1 MRTSAQHPRLL
12 TLAFAAMWL
21 AVGFHAAHALL
32 GFGGAGMEA
41 FAKNWIYTAAEI
53 LAVAIC
59 AARVWRRRE
68 DRLAW
73 GLIAFGLLTWTAGDL
88 VWTVWLNN
96 LADPPVPSI
105 ADWLYL
111 AMYPVTYAALMLL
124 IRSHRGHV
132 AAEQWLDGGVVAL
145 ALAAVGTGL
154 ILPTVLAV
162 SHGRTIEDAVNLA
175 YPLGDVTL
183 LVFVAVAFGLSSWRP
198 DRVWAWLGLALVLE
212 SVADLVFT
220 YQAARGT
227 YVAGGILDTTWP
239 AAMAMFAVAAWQPM
253 KRRTATRSVAF
264 QSIVL
269 PVLSVAAVLGLLV
282 DAAFEHVTPG
292 AVVLAAATILLGV
305 ARALLTYM
313 ENVRM
318 LRRSAEDAVT
328 DGLSGLGNR
337 RRLLRDLEEA
347 VAVADDD
354 HPLTLV
360 FFDLNGFKRYNDTF
374 GHAAGDALLARL
386 GAALRSAVGA
396 HGEAYRLGGDEFCL
410 LLNGRVAR
418 DDALINAATTAL
430 TEEGNT
436 FSVSAAHGLAT
447 IPDEAAT
454 TTAALQLAD
463 QRMYAAKVRTSRST
477 PPRTHEVLMQVLN
490 ERTPDLHDHVHG
502 VGQLVRDLGADFG
515 LDGDQLD
522 ELLRAAELHD
532 VGKLGIPDAVLDK
545 PGPLDDDE
553 WRLMRQHSAIGER
566 ILSADPVLQPVARL
580 VRASHERWDGGGYP
594 DGLAGASIPLGARI
608 IAACDAFDA
617 MTSDRC
623 YQTAR
628 SLRDALAELRRCAGT
643 QFDPEVIAA
652 LCARLDPSA
661 LRDGE
666 SAQGADDPAVLA
678 HRLHP
683 VLTGLAAEPAVH
695 RHAEV

>member
-1 MRTSAQHPRLL
+1 MRASSRHPLL
-12 TLAFAAMWL
+12 SLAFAAMWL
-21 AVGFHAAHALL
+21 AVGFHATHALL

-53 LAVAIC
+53 VAVAIC
-59 AARVWRRRE
+59 AARVWTRRE
-68 DRLAW
+68 DRWAW

-88 VWTVWLNN
+88 VWTLWLNN
-96 LADPPVPSI
+96 LSNPPVPSI

-111 AMYPVTYAALMLL
+111 AMYPSMYAALMLL

-162 SHGRTIEDAVNLA
+162 NQGRLIQDAVNLA

-183 LVFVAVAFGLSSWRP
+183 LVFVALAFGLSSWRP
-198 DRVWAWLGLALVLE
+198 DRVWAWLGLALAVE
-212 SVADLVFT
+212 AVADLIFT
-220 YQAARGT
+220 YQAAKGT

-253 KRRTATRSVAF
+253 RRRTAARSVALHA
-264 QSIVL
+264 IAL
-269 PVLSVAAVLGLLV
+269 PVLSVAAVLALLV
-282 DAAFEHVTPG
+282 DAAFEHVTPV
-292 AVVLAAATILLGV
+292 AVGLAAATIVLGIV
-305 ARALLTYM
+305 RALMTYT

-347 VAVADDD
+347 VAVADAD
-354 HPLTLV
+354 HPRTLV

-374 GHAAGDALLARL
+374 GHAAGDSLLARL
-386 GAALRSAVGA
+386 GAALRDAVGG
-396 HGEAYRLGGDEFCL
+396 HGHAYRLGGDEFCL
-410 LLNGRVAR
+410 LLNGRIVR
-418 DDALINAATTAL
+418 EDPLIDAATAAL
-430 TEEGNT
+430 SEEGNS
-436 FSVSAAHGLAT
+436 FSVSASLGLAT

-454 TTAALQLAD
+454 TTAVLQLAD
-463 QRMYAAKVRTSRST
+463 QRMYAAKVRTSRSM
-477 PPRTHEVLMQVLN
+477 PQRTHDVLMQVLS
-490 ERTPDLHDHVHG
+490 ERTPDLHHHVYG
-502 VGQLVRDLGADFG
+502 VGQLVRDLGRDFG
-515 LDGDQLD
+515 LHGDQLD
-522 ELLRAAELHD
+522 ELLRGAELHD
-532 VGKLGIPDAVLDK
+532 VGKLGIPDAILNK
-545 PGPLDDDE
+545 PGPLDDAE

-566 ILSADPVLQPVARL
+566 ILNADPVLQPVARL
-580 VRASHERWDGGGYP
+580 VRASHERWDGAGYP
-594 DGLAGASIPLGARI
+594 DGLAGAAIPLGARI
-608 IAACDAFDA
+608 IAACDALEA

-623 YQTAR
+623 YQNAR
-628 SLRDALAELRRCAGT
+628 TLPEALAELRRCAGT

-652 LCARLDPSA
+652 LCARLEPSA
-661 LRDGE
+661 QR
-666 SAQGADDPAVLA
+666 ADDPAVLA

-683 VLTGLAAEPAVH
+683 VLTGLAPEPAIH

>member
-1 MRTSAQHPRLL
+1 MRTSGQKFRLL

-41 FAKNWIYTAAEI
+41 FAKNWIYTAAEL

-68 DRLAW
+68 DRWAW
-73 GLIAFGLLTWTAGDL
+73 GLIAFGLLTWTGGDL

-111 AMYPVTYAALMLL
+111 AMYPATYAALMLL

-212 SVADLVFT
+212 SVADLIFT
-220 YQAARGT
+220 YQAAKGT

-253 KRRTATRSVAF
+253 KRRTATRSVTF

-269 PVLSVAAVLGLLV
+269 PVLSVAAVLALLV
-282 DAAFEHVTPG
+282 DAAFEHVTPV

-347 VAVADDD
+347 VAVANEH
-354 HPLTLV
+354 HPRTLV

-386 GAALRSAVGA
+386 GASLRDAVGG

-410 LLNGRVAR
+410 LLNGRVAP
-418 DDALINAATTAL
+418 DDALIKAATTAL
-430 TEEGNT
+430 TEEGNA

-463 QRMYAAKVRTSRST
+463 QRMYAAKIRTSRST

-490 ERTPDLHDHVHG
+490 ERIPDLNHHVHG

-553 WRLMRQHSAIGER
+553 WRVMRQHCAIGER
-566 ILSADPVLQPVARL
+566 ILNADPVLQPVARL

-628 SLRDALAELRRCAGT
+628 TLPDALAELRRCAGT

-652 LCARLDPSA
+652 LCARLDTSA
-661 LRDGE
+661 ARDGE
-666 SAQGADDPAVLA
+666 SAQRAGDPAVLA
-678 HRLHP
+678 HGLHP

-695 RHAEV
+695 GHAEV

>member
-1 MRTSAQHPRLL
+1 
-12 TLAFAAMWL
+12 MWL
-21 AVGFHAAHALL
+21 AVAFHAAHALL

-68 DRLAW
+68 DRWAW
-73 GLIAFGLLTWTAGDL
+73 GLIAFGLLTWTGGDL

-111 AMYPVTYAALMLL
+111 AMYPSTYAALMLL

-198 DRVWAWLGLALVLE
+198 PRVWAWLGLALVLE

-220 YQAARGT
+220 YQAAKGT

-253 KRRTATRSVAF
+253 TRRTATRSVAF

-269 PVLSVAAVLGLLV
+269 PLLSVGAVLALLV
-282 DAAFEHVTPG
+282 DAAFAHVTPV
-292 AVVLAAATILLGV
+292 AVALAAATIVLGV

-347 VAVADDD
+347 VALADED
-354 HPLTLV
+354 HPRTLV

-386 GAALRSAVGA
+386 GVALRAPSASTGTPT
-396 HGEAYRLGGDEFCL
+396 GW
-410 LLNGRVAR
+410 
-418 DDALINAATTAL
+418 AAT
-430 TEEGNT
+430 
-436 FSVSAAHGLAT
+436 SSACSSMAGW
-447 IPDEAAT
+447 PAT
-454 TTAALQLAD
+454 T
-463 QRMYAAKVRTSRST
+463 R
-477 PPRTHEVLMQVLN
+477 
-490 ERTPDLHDHVHG
+490 
-502 VGQLVRDLGADFG
+502 
-515 LDGDQLD
+515 
-522 ELLRAAELHD
+522 
-532 VGKLGIPDAVLDK
+532 
-545 PGPLDDDE
+545 
-553 WRLMRQHSAIGER
+553 
-566 ILSADPVLQPVARL
+566 
-580 VRASHERWDGGGYP
+580 
-594 DGLAGASIPLGARI
+594 
-608 IAACDAFDA
+608 
-617 MTSDRC
+617 
-623 YQTAR
+623 
-628 SLRDALAELRRCAGT
+628 
-643 QFDPEVIAA
+643 
-652 LCARLDPSA
+652 
-661 LRDGE
+661 
-666 SAQGADDPAVLA
+666 
-678 HRLHP
+678 
-683 VLTGLAAEPAVH
+683 
-695 RHAEV
+695 